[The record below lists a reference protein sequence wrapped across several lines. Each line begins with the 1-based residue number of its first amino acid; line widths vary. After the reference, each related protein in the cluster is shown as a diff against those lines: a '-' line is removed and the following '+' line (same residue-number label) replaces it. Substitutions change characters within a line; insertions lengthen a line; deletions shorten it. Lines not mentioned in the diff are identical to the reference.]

1 MLKRDWILCS
11 VFPSL
16 LIKEKCMKANRLV
29 LLLALVVSFS
39 SLAFTQTQQIT
50 RIAVVDMQK
59 IYLTYYSDSSAVRNF
74 EAEKQKIQ
82 EQIKKLSDEIMDLQK
97 KKLQLQTDG
106 KLSEAAALD
115 VEIAKKAQYLSDFIR
130 IKKAELDEKAQ
141 KLMNTDDFMNRL
153 YKTVQQVA
161 ESEGYSIVLDIR
173 GINQV
178 TSNIIW
184 FTPLIDITDKV
195 LQVMLKN

>member
-1 MLKRDWILCS
+1 MSKKRL
-11 VFPSL
+11 FY
-16 LIKEKCMKANRLV
+16 AV
-29 LLLALVVSFS
+29 LLMCMSGLLFA
-39 SLAFTQTQQIT
+39 QTQQIT
-50 RIAVVDMQK
+50 RIAVIDMQK

-74 EAEKQKIQ
+74 EAEKQKVQDQIQ
-82 EQIKKLSDEIMDLQK
+82 KLSDEIKELQK

-106 KLSEAAALD
+106 KTAEAAALD
-115 VEIAKKAQYLSDFIR
+115 GEIAKKAQYLSDFIR

-161 ESEGYSIVLDIR
+161 ESEGFSIVLDIR

-195 LQVMLKN
+195 IQVMIKN

>member
-1 MLKRDWILCS
+1 MKLKHLTL
-11 VFPSL
+11 L
-16 LIKEKCMKANRLV
+16 LIV
-29 LLLALVVSFS
+29 ISVS
-39 SLAFTQTQQIT
+39 AFVCAQTQQIT
-50 RIAVVDMQK
+50 RIAVIDMQK

-82 EQIKKLSDEIMDLQK
+82 DQIKKLSDEIMELQK

-106 KLSEAAALD
+106 KLSEATALD

-130 IKKAELDEKAQ
+130 IKKAELDDKAQ
-141 KLMNTDDFMNRL
+141 KLMNTDDFMSRL

-173 GINQV
+173 GVNQV

-195 LQVMLKN
+195 LQLMLKN

>member
-1 MLKRDWILCS
+1 
-11 VFPSL
+11 
-16 LIKEKCMKANRLV
+16 MKANRLV

>member
-1 MLKRDWILCS
+1 MNSRRI
-11 VFPSL
+11 VY
-16 LIKEKCMKANRLV
+16 II
-29 LLLALVVSFS
+29 LLLCISGI
-39 SLAFTQTQQIT
+39 LAAQTQQIT
-50 RIAVVDMQK
+50 RIAVIDMQK

-82 EQIKKLSDEIMDLQK
+82 DQVQKLSDEIKELQK
-97 KKLQLQTDG
+97 KKLQLQTEG
-106 KLSEAAALD
+106 KTAEAAALD
-115 VEIAKKAQYLSDFIR
+115 GEIAKKVQYLSDFIR

-141 KLMNTDDFMNRL
+141 QLMETDDFMNRL

-184 FTPLIDITDKV
+184 YTPLIDITDKV
-195 LQVMLKN
+195 LHVMMNN